1 MKEETYG
8 IVWGTVLL
16 VIGIIILLIGL
27 SNITGILQ
35 NPSEKIEEW
44 VPTEYRSPTA
54 AFSWRSQG
62 TSIGFIDTS
71 IKGDAEIISWQ
82 WNFGEGSTDNN
93 KNPTHTYSENGDY
106 TVFLQVEDENGKTSN
121 VQAIVTINEESNQ
134 GQTQVSSSL
143 DLGLGSTFKRF
154 AVITLFVSL
163 FAILVMIGGRFL
175 IAGCRLLRPMPKTF
189 KVNIKPNNME
199 FEVPGKPKKVIEE
212 EKKKSWFGKK

>member
-16 VIGIIILLIGL
+16 VFGIIILLIGL

-71 IKGDAEIISWQ
+71 IKGDAEIINWQ
-82 WNFGEGSTDNN
+82 WNFGDGSIDDQ
-93 KNPTHTYSENGDY
+93 KNPNYTYSENGDY
-106 TVFLQVEDENGKTSN
+106 TVFLQVKDGNGKTSN

-134 GQTQVSSSL
+134 GQTQVSLSL
-143 DLGLGSTFKRF
+143 DLGLGPTFKRL
-154 AVITLFVSL
+154 AVIMLFVSL
-163 FAILVMIGGRFL
+163 IAVLVMIGGRFL
-175 IAGCRLLRPMPKTF
+175 VAGCRLLRPMPKTF
-189 KVNIKPNNME
+189 KVKIRPDEME
-199 FEVPGKPKKVIEE
+199 LEVPGKPKKVIEE
-212 EKKKSWFGKK
+212 GNKKSWFGKK